1 MAAGCSRVFCGVL
14 LLGFAVVIPT
24 PVSAQDKTGLFLL
37 ISDIHFDPFYDGSLL
52 DRLAAEPIE
61 RWANILAG
69 SRPAGLNLR
78 GTDSNYALLE
88 SSLDDARQRCPDLDF
103 ILYSGD
109 SLAHQ
114 WQARYDAL
122 AGISHLKDP
131 EAYRGF
137 TTKVIRFLAA
147 EFRRRYPL
155 TPILPALGNDDS
167 YCGDYRITP
176 DGPFLSMFAEVW
188 EPLLGPDHDGG
199 AFRATFHLGGY
210 YTIPLRHPDRH
221 RLVVLN
227 SAVFSVNYDN
237 SCGSSTQ
244 TPALDQLR
252 WLARTLELAEAA
264 GESVWLLMHIPP
276 GINCYNSA
284 EVVQAG
290 GNPVAFWQP
299 ELTSR
304 FLQLVHRHRRT
315 LRLAF
320 AGHTHMDDF
329 RIIRTD
335 GAPGLL
341 CKITPAI
348 SPIFGNNPGYQVF
361 EYDRTTGVVRDY
373 RTNYLTNLAAK
384 GSEPA
389 ELPPTGRWA
398 REYAFGEA
406 YTAPVLDL
414 HTVTRLEEGMRS
426 DAALR
431 QRFTRYYG
439 VSAAPEF
446 SEGTFE
452 IYRCAIANVT
462 ASEFLRCLT
471 AVPEP
476 KTPPPH
482 PDRKRMPQSVIR
494 P

>member
-14 LLGFAVVIPT
+14 LLGFAVVIPA

-37 ISDIHFDPFYDGSLL
+37 ISDIHFDPFYDGSLF

-103 ILYSGD
+103 IMYSGD

-122 AGISHLKDP
+122 AGKSHLKDSA
-131 EAYRGF
+131 EYRGF

-199 AFRATFHLGGY
+199 SFPRDVSLGRLLHDPPTPPGAPSPGRAQQRRFFGQLRQLLRFEHPDTRPGPAPLAGPDTRAGRGGRGVRVAADAHPARDQQLQFRGGR
-210 YTIPLRHPDRH
+210 TGRRQSGDILAAGIDEPVPAVGSSTPPHPPAGLRRAHPHGRLPHHPDR
-221 RLVVLN
+221 R
-227 SAVFSVNYDN
+227 
-237 SCGSSTQ
+237 
-244 TPALDQLR
+244 
-252 WLARTLELAEAA
+252 
-264 GESVWLLMHIPP
+264 
-276 GINCYNSA
+276 
-284 EVVQAG
+284 
-290 GNPVAFWQP
+290 
-299 ELTSR
+299 
-304 FLQLVHRHRRT
+304 
-315 LRLAF
+315 
-320 AGHTHMDDF
+320 
-329 RIIRTD
+329 
-335 GAPGLL
+335 APGLL

-389 ELPPTGRWA
+389 EPPPTGRWA
-398 REYAFGEA
+398 VEYAFGEA

-426 DAALR
+426 DAPLR

-462 ASEFLRCLT
+462 SSEFLRCLT
-471 AVPEP
+471 AVSEP
-476 KTPPPH
+476 KAPLPY
-482 PDRKRMPQSVIR
+482 PDRKRMPQSLIR